1 MNQARPILT
10 DAPRP
15 APPRPAPPHSEA
27 GRVIGPDWLA
37 LTSAIRRGDTAA
49 FETLYELWF
58 DRACAMV
65 RARTGRDEAFC
76 LDAVHD
82 AMVRAIRTIRPMR
95 RREDVD
101 RWMARLVHGSAI
113 DLLRKERRRARRE
126 HARPAP
132 AHPVDSPADLAEL
145 DEHITALRAEL
156 RGLSDADGALL
167 RHRFGLGLT
176 LKQVGR
182 ASGLS
187 GQAAHGRIRRAVT
200 RLAQTREMRD
210 DV

>member
-1 MNQARPILT
+1 LSHARQILT
-10 DAPRP
+10 DATRP
-15 APPRPAPPHSEA
+15 APGA
-27 GRVIGPDWLA
+27 GRVVSPDWLA

-82 AMVRAIRTIRPMR
+82 AMLRAIRTIRPMR
-95 RREDVD
+95 RREDLD
-101 RWMARLVHGSAI
+101 RWMARLVHGSAL
-113 DLLRKERRRARRE
+113 DLLRHERRRVRRE
-126 HARPAP
+126 HDRPDP
-132 AHPVDSPADLAEL
+132 IHQTDSPAALVEL
-145 DEHITALRAEL
+145 DEQIAALRAGL
-156 RGLSDADGALL
+156 RGLSEADGALL

-176 LKQVGR
+176 LKQIGR
-182 ASGLS
+182 VSGLS
-187 GQAAHGRIRRAVT
+187 GHAAHGRIRRAVT
-200 RLAQTREMRD
+200 KLAQSTREMRD